1 MKPRIKKYTAE
12 EIIMLSKALYKKEE
26 AYEWLKENDCKE
38 LAALTDVLL
47 HDNKSA
53 LTFLRQFNFEIITEF
68 LGALDDHP
76 SSYKYLMESDSK
88 EWAAVISMLNNSSDA
103 LAWLTKNELNHFAIF
118 SKTLSDVIIS
128 KDKTGNNSFGFA

>member
-1 MKPRIKKYTAE
+1 MEPRIKKYTAE
-12 EIIMLSKALYKKEE
+12 EIIMLSKALYKQEE

-38 LAALTDVLL
+38 LAAFTDVLV

-53 LTFLRQFNFEIITEF
+53 LTFLHKFNFEIITEF

-76 SSYKYLMESDSK
+76 SSYKYLMENDSK

-103 LAWLTKNELNHFAIF
+103 LAWLTKNDLKHFTI
-118 SKTLSDVIIS
+118 LSNALQKVII
-128 KDKTGNNSFGFA
+128 DINNRNYGFD